1 MMYSIEVLAAFDF
14 LPEEIVIGILDYERV
29 KGNPS
34 YRFQYDKGFLA
45 SFPNISLS
53 ADLGKFLGD
62 FLQRIQNSYVD
73 GYQAGKE
80 ESKDEGMKEQAF
92 ETVRALLELGV
103 STESSQKALDSLP
116 TKWNHCASL

>member
-1 MMYSIEVLAAFDF
+1 MYSIEVLAAFDF

-53 ADLGKFLGD
+53 ADLGKFLGLQTSD
-62 FLQRIQNSYVD
+62 SGIFRFLGDALPDRW
-73 GYQAGKE
+73 G
-80 ESKDEGMKEQAF
+80 
-92 ETVRALLELGV
+92 RALIDMRERM
-103 STESSQKALDSLP
+103 EAQ
-116 TKWNHCASL
+116 